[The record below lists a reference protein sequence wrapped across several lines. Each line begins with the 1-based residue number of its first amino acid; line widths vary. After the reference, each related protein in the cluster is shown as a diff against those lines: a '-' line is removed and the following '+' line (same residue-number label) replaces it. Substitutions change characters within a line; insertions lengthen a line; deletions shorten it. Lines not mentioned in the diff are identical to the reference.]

1 MEVSKTP
8 PPSHLMPQAAD
19 LRGVLNEKRAAS
31 MADKGA
37 PAPTSDVPT
46 AAVKC
51 GHRRSPHKS
60 VNFAYG
66 SKRSAAAV
74 GLAAPG
80 AHGVDTLSQVD
91 AGIVTHDSS
100 SDGIV
105 RLFTITMVA
114 ALLNTEHPPTT
125 LTIGDRRGRV
135 RD

>member
-1 MEVSKTP
+1 
-8 PPSHLMPQAAD
+8 MPQAAD

-31 MADKGA
+31 TADKGA

-46 AAVKC
+46 AAVKG

-60 VNFAYG
+60 VNFSYG

-91 AGIVTHDSS
+91 AGIVLHDLS

-105 RLFTITMVA
+105 RLHCSRTGRDERRALPVMRSLAGRRA
-114 ALLNTEHPPTT
+114 AGPP
-125 LTIGDRRGRV
+125 RGAAAV
-135 RD
+135 GT